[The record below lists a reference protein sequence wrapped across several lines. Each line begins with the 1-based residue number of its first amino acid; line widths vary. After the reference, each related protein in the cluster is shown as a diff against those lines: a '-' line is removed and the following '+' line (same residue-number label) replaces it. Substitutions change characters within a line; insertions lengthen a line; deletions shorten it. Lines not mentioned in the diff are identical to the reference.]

1 MLNMDEQWMARALEL
16 AGEAIYRTSP
26 NPRVGCVLVNAEG
39 MVIGEG
45 ATQKAGGAHAEVMAL
60 RDADARGQSTQGAT
74 AYVTLE
80 PCAHFGR
87 TGPCCDALIRAGV
100 GRVVAALDDPNP
112 KVAGQGFSRLEAAG
126 VRVEVGMG
134 AEQSRELNLGFLSRF
149 IRQTPWVR
157 LKVAASLDGKT
168 ALPDGSSQWI
178 TSAQARQDG
187 HFWRARACAILTGI
201 GTVLADNPRLDVRGV
216 NSDRQPRLV
225 VLDSQLRT
233 PTDAAIFQAQR
244 EVLIYTAS
252 SDMERSQALQAA
264 GASVICMAGPDQ
276 RVDLRSML
284 TDLAKREVNELHV
297 EAGQGLNAALLQAL
311 LVDELLVY
319 LAPCVLGQGKQMFP
333 FGPLQSLKD
342 KVQLNFNSVSMV
354 GPDLRIVARIQ
365 GREALLTA
373 SRS

>member
-80 PCAHFGR
+80 PCAHVGR

-333 FGPLQSLKD
+333 FGPLQSLED

-354 GPDLRIVARIQ
+354 GPDLRIVARVQ
-365 GREALLTA
+365 GREALLTT
-373 SRS
+373 

>member
-45 ATQKAGGAHAEVMAL
+45 ATQKAGGAHAEVVAL

-87 TGPCCDALIRAGV
+87 TGPCCDALICAGV

-112 KVAGQGFSRLEAAG
+112 KVAGQGFSKLEAAG
-126 VRVEVGMG
+126 VRVDVGMG

-149 IRQTPWVR
+149 IRQAPWVR

-168 ALPDGSSQWI
+168 ALPDGASQWI

-252 SDMERSQALQAA
+252 SDMVRSQALQAA

-284 TDLAKREVNELHV
+284 TDLAKREINELHV
-297 EAGQGLNAALLQAL
+297 EAGQGLNAALLQAS

-333 FGPLQSLKD
+333 FEPLQSLKD

>member
-1 MLNMDEQWMARALEL
+1 MLNMDEQWMARALKL

-60 RDADARGQSTQGAT
+60 RDADARGQSSHGAT

-264 GASVICMAGPDQ
+264 GARVICMAGPDQ

-297 EAGQGLNAALLQAL
+297 EAGQGLNAALLQAS

-333 FGPLQSLKD
+333 FGPLQSLED

-354 GPDLRIVARIQ
+354 GPDLRIVARVQ
-365 GREALLTA
+365 GREALLTT
-373 SRS
+373 